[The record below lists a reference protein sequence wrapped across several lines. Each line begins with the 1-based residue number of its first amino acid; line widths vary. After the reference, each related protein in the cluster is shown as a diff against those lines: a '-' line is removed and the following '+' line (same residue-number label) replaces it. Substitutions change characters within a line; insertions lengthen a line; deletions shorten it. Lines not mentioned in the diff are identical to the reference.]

1 MDKIFNGLKIKDF
14 GVALLDMAMP
24 RLCVV
29 CASTLLLRE
38 RCICTSCLMDLPL
51 THFWKQSR
59 NPMAD
64 RFNEQIQK
72 ALSSTSSPIPYE
84 PYAYAVSLFFYNSE
98 SPYKRIPRHLKY
110 AAGTASGRFFA
121 AMLADRMKGSEFFSD
136 IDLILPVPLHWRR
149 RRKRG
154 YNQAEVIASELASVL
169 AVPMNSKLLLR
180 TRYTQSQINV
190 SVETKGENVRGAFA
204 LSKSVSKVKM
214 PRHVLIVDD
223 TFTTGSTL
231 NACREALR
239 TVWPPSVR
247 ISVATL
253 AFVSAT

>member
-1 MDKIFNGLKIKDF
+1 MDKIFNGLKIRDF

-110 AAGTASGRFFA
+110 EGGIASGRFFA

-154 YNQAEVIASELASVL
+154 YNQAEVIASELA
-169 AVPMNSKLLLR
+169 SKLLLR

>member
-1 MDKIFNGLKIKDF
+1 M
-14 GVALLDMAMP
+14 ALLDMAMP

-110 AAGTASGRFFA
+110 EGGIASGRFFA

-136 IDLILPVPLHWRR
+136 IDLILPVPLHCRR

>member
-72 ALSSTSSPIPYE
+72 TLSSTSSPIPYE

-98 SPYKRIPRHLKY
+98 SPYKCIPRHLKY
-110 AAGTASGRFFA
+110 EGGIASGRFFA

>member
-1 MDKIFNGLKIKDF
+1 MDKIFNDLKIKDF
-14 GVALLDMAMP
+14 GVALLDLAMP

-29 CASTLLLRE
+29 CASPLLLRE
-38 RCICTSCLMDLPL
+38 RCICTSCLMDLPF

-72 ALSSTSSPIPYE
+72 AFSSTSDPSSFE

-98 SPYKRIPRHLKY
+98 SPYKRIPHHLKY
-110 AAGTASGRFFA
+110 EGGIASGRFFA
-121 AMLADRMKGSEFFSD
+121 AILADRIKGSEFFSD

-149 RRKRG
+149 RWKRA
-154 YNQAEVIASELASVL
+154 YNQAEVIASELASAL
-169 AVPMNSKLLLR
+169 AVQMNTKLLVR
-180 TRYTQSQINV
+180 TRYARSQINV

-204 LSKSVSKVKM
+204 LSKSVNKIGM

-253 AFVSAT
+253 AYVSAT

>member
-29 CASTLLLRE
+29 CASTLLLHE

-98 SPYKRIPRHLKY
+98 SPYKSIPRHLKY
-110 AAGTASGRFFA
+110 EGGIASGRFFA

>member
-110 AAGTASGRFFA
+110 EGGIASGRFFA

-136 IDLILPVPLHWRR
+136 IDLILPVPLHRSR

>member
-98 SPYKRIPRHLKY
+98 SPYKCIPRHLKY
-110 AAGTASGRFFA
+110 EGGIASGRFFA

-231 NACREALR
+231 NACRDALR

>member
-1 MDKIFNGLKIKDF
+1 M
-14 GVALLDMAMP
+14 
-24 RLCVV
+24 
-29 CASTLLLRE
+29 
-38 RCICTSCLMDLPL
+38 
-51 THFWKQSR
+51 
-59 NPMAD
+59 
-64 RFNEQIQK
+64 
-72 ALSSTSSPIPYE
+72 
-84 PYAYAVSLFFYNSE
+84 
-98 SPYKRIPRHLKY
+98 
-110 AAGTASGRFFA
+110 
-121 AMLADRMKGSEFFSD
+121 
-136 IDLILPVPLHWRR
+136 
-149 RRKRG
+149 
-154 YNQAEVIASELASVL
+154 IASELASVL